1 MANNALKMLE
11 VIGHTCAE
19 AEITQQ
25 ELLGK
30 SRVYRVI
37 IPRQVAQYLSHAI
50 HNIKIVEIGRFFGND
65 HSTII
70 HNIRKVK
77 CMIEIK
83 DPEYMNLL
91 ESVREKYSRG

>member
-11 VIGHTCAE
+11 VIGYTCAE

-25 ELLGK
+25 ELLGR
-30 SRVYRVI
+30 SRINRIV
-37 IPRQVAQYLSHAI
+37 IPRQVAQYLSHVL
-50 HNIKIVEIGRFFGND
+50 HNVKIVEIGRFFGND

-77 CMIEIK
+77 CMIDIK
-83 DPEYMNLL
+83 DREYMELL
-91 ESVREKYSRG
+91 ESVTEKYSVV